1 MIFPVRPRKFLF
13 HPPTGI
19 PAQMVGFVGFF
30 TNVEGRIRAEIKK
43 IPGSF
48 PSNGNF
54 GRPVSCHVG

>member
-1 MIFPVRPRKFLF
+1 
-13 HPPTGI
+13 
-19 PAQMVGFVGFF
+19 MVGFVGFF
-30 TNVEGRIRAEIKK
+30 TNVEGVEGRMRAEIKK